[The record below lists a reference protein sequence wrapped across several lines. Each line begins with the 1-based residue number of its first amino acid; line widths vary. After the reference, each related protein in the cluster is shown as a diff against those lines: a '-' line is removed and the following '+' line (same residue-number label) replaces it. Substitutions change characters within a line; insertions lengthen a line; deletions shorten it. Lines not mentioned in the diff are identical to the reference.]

1 MVESK
6 MDANLTLP
14 LDIPDVKVLET
25 TINPAGDCVITVE
38 STLETAR
45 CRQCGR
51 AIDKLHGRGDALR
64 LRHLPLWG
72 QRVYIS
78 IWPKQYQCLHC
89 PGRPVTT
96 QRLAWYNPG
105 SPNTRA
111 YEEAVLLQMVSE
123 ATPAASLRKS
133 LAADA
138 LADIVK
144 RWMSQPV
151 DWSKC
156 EGLQQLGLN
165 EIALQDGCQSRAMI
179 VTAEKVDGHSVV
191 LAVLKDCRKETI
203 REFLQA
209 VPSHIQA
216 D

>member
-1 MVESK
+1 MS
-6 MDANLTLP
+6 ANLTLP

-25 TINPAGDCVITVE
+25 AINSAGDCVITVE
-38 STLETAR
+38 STLETTQ
-45 CRQCGR
+45 CCQCGR
-51 AIDKLHGRGDALR
+51 EIDKLHGRGDALR

-78 IWPKQYQCLHC
+78 IQPKQYQCPHC

-96 QRLAWYNPG
+96 QRLAWYDPG
-105 SPNTRA
+105 SPNTKA
-111 YEEAVLLQMVSE
+111 YEEAILLQMVSE
-123 ATPAASLRKS
+123 ATPGARLRKN
-133 LAADA
+133 LAADV
-138 LADIVK
+138 LAGIVK
-144 RWMSQPV
+144 RWICQPV

-165 EIALQDGCQSRAMI
+165 ELALEDGSQGRAMI
-179 VTAEKVDGHSVV
+179 VTVERVDGHSVV

-203 REFLQA
+203 REFLQT
-209 VPSHIQA
+209 VPSHTQA

>member
-1 MVESK
+1 MVESE
-6 MDANLTLP
+6 MNANLPLP
-14 LDIPDVKVLET
+14 LDIPNVKVLET
-25 TINPAGDCVITVE
+25 TINPAGDRVITVE
-38 STLETAR
+38 STLETAQ
-45 CRQCGR
+45 CCQCGR
-51 AIDKLHGRGDALR
+51 AIDKLHGHGDALR

-78 IWPKQYQCLHC
+78 VRPKQYQCSHC
-89 PGRPVTT
+89 PGQPVTT
-96 QRLAWYNPG
+96 QRLRWYDPG

-123 ATPAASLRKS
+123 ATPDASLRKS
-133 LAADA
+133 LTADA
-138 LADIVK
+138 LVDIVK

-165 EIALQDGCQSRAMI
+165 EIALEDGSQSRAMI

-203 REFLQA
+203 REFLRT
-209 VPSHIQA
+209 VPSHTRA